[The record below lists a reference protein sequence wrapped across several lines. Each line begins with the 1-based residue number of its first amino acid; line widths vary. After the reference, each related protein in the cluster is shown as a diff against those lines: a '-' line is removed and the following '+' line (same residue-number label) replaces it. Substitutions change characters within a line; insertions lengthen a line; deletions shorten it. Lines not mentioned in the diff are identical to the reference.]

1 MLSYHLHLLQDLFAL
16 YHFLK
21 RDISGDDNHYTMK
34 YVKVLLITLTAI
46 GFICWHTSEKVTR
59 FDLPDGELKW
69 SSVKPT
75 NAKMCLPAAFTN
87 ENGEISGAYRYDGR
101 TYQNGKAL
109 KMKVSLK
116 GDTFYIS
123 NQWLSDNGFQQLTL
137 VYNSKP
143 MKFHDSRKSI
153 RRALCKDENGAFI
166 LQSDY
171 PMTLDKFAMECSKH
185 STNATYLDMGKYGY
199 GYIKT
204 NRLIRPLY
212 IWGFFTKHKQTN
224 WIYIE

>member
-21 RDISGDDNHYTMK
+21 RDISGDDNHHAMK
-34 YVKVLLITLTAI
+34 YVKVLLIILTAI
-46 GFICWHTSEKVTR
+46 GFICWHISGRVTR

-69 SSVKPT
+69 SPVKPT

-87 ENGEISGAYRYDGR
+87 ENREISGAYRYDGR

-143 MKFHDSRKSI
+143 MKFNDSRKSI

-185 STNATYLDMGKYGY
+185 STNATYLDMGEYGY

>member
-1 MLSYHLHLLQDLFAL
+1 M
-16 YHFLK
+16 
-21 RDISGDDNHYTMK
+21 
-34 YVKVLLITLTAI
+34 KVLLITLTAI
-46 GFICWHTSEKVTR
+46 GFISWHTINRVTR

-69 SSVKPT
+69 SSDKPT

-87 ENGEISGAYRYDGR
+87 ENREISGAYRYDGR

-143 MKFHDSRKSI
+143 MKFNDSRKSI

-185 STNATYLDMGKYGY
+185 STNATYLDMGEYGY

-212 IWGFFTKHKQTN
+212 IWGFFTRHKQTN

>member
-1 MLSYHLHLLQDLFAL
+1 
-16 YHFLK
+16 
-21 RDISGDDNHYTMK
+21 MK
-34 YVKVLLITLTAI
+34 YVKAILIILTAI
-46 GFICWHTSEKVTR
+46 GFICWHISGRVTR

-69 SSVKPT
+69 SPVKPT

-87 ENGEISGAYRYDGR
+87 ENGKISGAYRYDGR

-143 MKFHDSRKSI
+143 MKFNDSRKSI

-185 STNATYLDMGKYGY
+185 STNATYLDMGEYGY

>member
-21 RDISGDDNHYTMK
+21 RDISGDDNHRTMK

-46 GFICWHTSEKVTR
+46 GFICWHISGRVTR

-75 NAKMCLPAAFTN
+75 NAKMFLPAAFTN

-185 STNATYLDMGKYGY
+185 STNATYLDMGEYGY

>member
-1 MLSYHLHLLQDLFAL
+1 
-16 YHFLK
+16 
-21 RDISGDDNHYTMK
+21 MK

-46 GFICWHTSEKVTR
+46 GFICWHISGRVTK

-75 NAKMCLPAAFTN
+75 NAKMFLPAAFTN

-143 MKFHDSRKSI
+143 MSFMILENIS
-153 RRALCKDENGAFI
+153 AGLCVRMRMGHSYYSQII
-166 LQSDY
+166 L
-171 PMTLDKFAMECSKH
+171 
-185 STNATYLDMGKYGY
+185 
-199 GYIKT
+199 
-204 NRLIRPLY
+204 
-212 IWGFFTKHKQTN
+212 
-224 WIYIE
+224 

>member
-1 MLSYHLHLLQDLFAL
+1 
-16 YHFLK
+16 
-21 RDISGDDNHYTMK
+21 MK
-34 YVKVLLITLTAI
+34 YVKAILIILTAI
-46 GFICWHTSEKVTR
+46 GFICWHISGRVTR

-69 SSVKPT
+69 SPVKPT

-87 ENGEISGAYRYDGR
+87 ENREISGAYRYDGR
-101 TYQNGKAL
+101 IYQNGKAL

-185 STNATYLDMGKYGY
+185 STNATYLDMGEYGY

-224 WIYIE
+224 WLYIE